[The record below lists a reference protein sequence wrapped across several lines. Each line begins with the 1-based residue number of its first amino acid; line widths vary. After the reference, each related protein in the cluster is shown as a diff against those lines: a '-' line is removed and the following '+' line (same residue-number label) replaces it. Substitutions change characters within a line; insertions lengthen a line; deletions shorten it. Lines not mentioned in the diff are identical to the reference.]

1 MCFQIVIQLFLFQ
14 VVQAHPTDVELKE
27 ELGSGTC
34 GQVYNAYH
42 KKTGQTMAV
51 KVMHWSGNSEDKKRI
66 LMDLDVVS
74 KSLDCPF
81 IVRCFGTFI
90 TEVTVLDGS
99 INCHVTHFLLPYD
112 SLGSFVCAK
121 DCQF

>member
-1 MCFQIVIQLFLFQ
+1 
-14 VVQAHPTDVELKE
+14 
-27 ELGSGTC
+27 
-34 GQVYNAYH
+34 
-42 KKTGQTMAV
+42 MAV

-90 TEVTVLDGS
+90 TEVTVTYEFIMVVRVS
-99 INCHVTHFLLPYD
+99 HFFCPPRE
-112 SLGSFVCAK
+112 SQGSFVCA
-121 DCQF
+121 